1 MSRPVRA
8 GLLVIVPATS
18 ITIFLLVGYFTAPFD
33 RPWTPGAALAVL
45 VCLVL
50 LGAVVAWQARAVVR
64 SPHPRLRAAA
74 VLVVSFP
81 VLIVLFASAY
91 LLIAGSRP
99 GSFSEPLDRVGG
111 LYFAMTVFSTVG
123 FGDIA
128 ARTEQARVLVL
139 VQMLVDFVY
148 IGLLAR
154 AIVEAARI
162 GVRRRGGD
170 SRPASPPSEDAHPYP

>member
-1 MSRPVRA
+1 MSRPLPPAVVVL
-8 GLLVIVPATS
+8 GPATS
-18 ITIFLLVGYFTAPFD
+18 ITIFLLVGYFIAPFD
-33 RPWTPGAALAVL
+33 RPWTPGTALTML

-50 LGAVVAWQARAVVR
+50 LGTVVAWQARAVVR

-91 LLIAGSRP
+91 LLVAGSRP
-99 GSFSEPLDRVGG
+99 DAFSERLDRVDA

-170 SRPASPPSEDAHPYP
+170 FGPASPPSEDARRYP